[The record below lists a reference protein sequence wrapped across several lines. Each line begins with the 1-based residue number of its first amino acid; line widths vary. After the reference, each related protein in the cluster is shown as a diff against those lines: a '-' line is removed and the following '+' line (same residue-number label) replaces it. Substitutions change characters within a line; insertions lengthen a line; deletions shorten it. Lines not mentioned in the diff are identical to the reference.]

1 LWDWIKLF
9 TITTEG
15 ELEIMENVQTTGV
28 QKAAVVIRQ
37 MNADDRLKEIARIH
51 EKAKMT
57 EFYALKNS
65 REEGIEQGRQE
76 GVLMTAKNLLS
87 LGVPFDLV
95 IKSTGLSEAELRAL

>member
-1 LWDWIKLF
+1 
-9 TITTEG
+9 
-15 ELEIMENVQTTGV
+15 MENVQTMGV
-28 QKAAVVIRQ
+28 KKAAGFIRK
-37 MNADDRLKEIARIH
+37 MNADDRLREIARIH

-65 REEGIEQGRQE
+65 REEGLEIGLQKGLQQGRQEGRQE

-95 IKSTGLSEAELRAL
+95 IKSTGLTETELRAL